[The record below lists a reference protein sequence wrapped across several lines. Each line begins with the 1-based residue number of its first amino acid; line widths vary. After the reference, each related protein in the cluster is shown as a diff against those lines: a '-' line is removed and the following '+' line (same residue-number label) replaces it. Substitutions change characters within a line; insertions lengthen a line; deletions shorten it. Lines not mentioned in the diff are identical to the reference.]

1 MIRLSAFADEISAD
15 LDEQIAVLRSEN
27 INYLDLRG
35 VWGTNVLDLTDQ
47 QAAEI
52 KRGLDA
58 HKISSPEIRN
68 GGYRIRFRVNLDNRA
83 RNRQRPD
90 GSIAGKLHLTDLP
103 PHAFPQRRHVFP
115 ASCVSV
121 PDSDSV
127 CRAHPQPSSAVPKRR
142 PR

>member
-58 HKISSPEIRN
+58 HKIGVAAIGSPS
-68 GGYRIRFRVNLDNRA
+68 A
-83 RNRQRPD
+83 RYP
-90 GSIAGKLHLTDLP
+90 SIAFST
-103 PHAFPQRRHVFP
+103 
-115 ASCVSV
+115 ST
-121 PDSDSV
+121 
-127 CRAHPQPSSAVPKRR
+127 
-142 PR
+142 